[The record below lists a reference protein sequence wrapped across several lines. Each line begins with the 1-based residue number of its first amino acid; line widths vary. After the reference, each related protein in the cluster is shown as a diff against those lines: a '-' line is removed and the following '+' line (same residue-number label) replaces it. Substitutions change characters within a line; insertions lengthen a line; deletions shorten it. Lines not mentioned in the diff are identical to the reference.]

1 LEKRRH
7 QEEGPSLADG
17 YRLLSGRLRSVALVL
32 TLWTTFGFLLAA
44 RSILRMPHATWS
56 DALQSVMPQCY
67 AWALITP
74 LIFAAD
80 RRLLCGMAPGWR
92 VLSHVP
98 IALLLMPIPVSVD
111 YVIQKA
117 RQAPWLPGSLW
128 ENFEQQFVSAAM
140 IYSVIV
146 GVSMAGSYRSEARRR
161 EREAARLALHAAQLE
176 SQLAEARLHAL
187 QSQLNPHFLF
197 NTLNTISAFTE
208 TDPRTA
214 RQMMACLGKLLRAS
228 LDHAGRQEVAIKDEL
243 AFLEDYLMIE
253 RLRFEDRITVDVRA
267 EDDTLAAL
275 VPSFIL
281 QPLVENAIR
290 HGAAV
295 LRRKSHIQVSVRQSD
310 GRLVIRVEDD
320 GAGLPEGWRL
330 EDHGGVGLSNIARRL
345 RELYRAE
352 QMFTLSRRPEGGVR
366 AEAALPLHWEKSA
379 PAASLHAET
388 L

>member
-1 LEKRRH
+1 
-7 QEEGPSLADG
+7 
-17 YRLLSGRLRSVALVL
+17 L
-32 TLWTTFGFLLAA
+32 T
-44 RSILRMPHATWS
+44 
-56 DALQSVMPQCY
+56 
-67 AWALITP
+67 
-74 LIFAAD
+74 
-80 RRLLCGMAPGWR
+80 
-92 VLSHVP
+92 
-98 IALLLMPIPVSVD
+98 
-111 YVIQKA
+111 
-117 RQAPWLPGSLW
+117 
-128 ENFEQQFVSAAM
+128 
-140 IYSVIV
+140 
-146 GVSMAGSYRSEARRR
+146 
-161 EREAARLALHAAQLE
+161 
-176 SQLAEARLHAL
+176 EARLHAL

-208 TDPRTA
+208 TDTRTA
-214 RQMMACLGKLLRAS
+214 RQMMTCLGKLLRAS

-267 EDDTLAAL
+267 EDDMRAAL

-290 HGAAV
+290 HGAGV

-330 EDHGGVGLSNIARRL
+330 EDHGGLGLSNIARRL
-345 RELYRAE
+345 RELYGSE

-379 PAASLHAET
+379 PAAPLHAET